1 MTMCVC
7 DDATSINLTI
17 YSWKVSP
24 INLTIYGRKVSPL
37 TSGNLT
43 IYGWKVG
50 PLGEEVAQWEA
61 PMAGGGVQVGS
72 TQTVTT
78 DFRMEHCT
86 LKIEWMG
93 LGGWEL

>member
-1 MTMCVC
+1 
-7 DDATSINLTI
+7 
-17 YSWKVSP
+17 
-24 INLTIYGRKVSPL
+24 
-37 TSGNLT
+37 
-43 IYGWKVG
+43 
-50 PLGEEVAQWEA
+50 
-61 PMAGGGVQVGS
+61 MAGGGVQVGS